1 MTLPIFLEM
10 KVSSAWPWGTL
21 PEELGR
27 KASSEGS
34 AEFGPWVRK
43 IPWRRKWQPI
53 PVFLSRKSHGQRSLV
68 G

>member
-34 AEFGPWVRK
+34 AARD
-43 IPWRRKWQPI
+43 
-53 PVFLSRKSHGQRSLV
+53 LANSSRQRARWH
-68 G
+68 